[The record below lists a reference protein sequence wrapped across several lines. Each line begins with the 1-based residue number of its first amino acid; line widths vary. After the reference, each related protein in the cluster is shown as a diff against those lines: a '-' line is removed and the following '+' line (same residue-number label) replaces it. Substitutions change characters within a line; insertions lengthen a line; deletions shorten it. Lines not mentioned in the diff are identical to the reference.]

1 MHKIMDNKFQGDED
15 KIDGREELFYNPDLG
30 KYINFKAM
38 LLYIKF

>member
-30 KYINFKAM
+30 K
-38 LLYIKF
+38 